1 MTQIIEAQHIWVQRA
16 ALRALNGSHFAQKFN
31 ANLSQLFENT
41 AIQTI
46 FFHLFFINN
55 GILTAFLPQ
64 SKQFSRVV
72 LKGLSQ
78 KNDNKYH
85 FYKA

>member
-16 ALRALNGSHFAQKFN
+16 ALRALIGSHFAQKFN

-64 SKQFSRVV
+64 GQTIFQRGSKGAVTKKRQQISF
-72 LKGLSQ
+72 L
-78 KNDNKYH
+78 
-85 FYKA
+85 